1 MLVLNFHLTL
11 GGPEAAGVGMAPGH
25 PEPGLGY
32 QFSDVKSLFSCISSA
47 FSSLAMK
54 RHQWYSITFGHC
66 QHSVVKNSVFEPG
79 DVGARHISAL
89 D

>member
-1 MLVLNFHLTL
+1 MLVLNFQLTL
-11 GGPEAAGVGMAPGH
+11 GGPEAGGRGDGSRSPRARLWVSV
-25 PEPGLGY
+25 
-32 QFSDVKSLFSCISSA
+32 FRVKSLYSCISSA

-54 RHQWYSITFGHC
+54 RHQWYSIKFGHC

-79 DVGARHISAL
+79 DVGAKHISAL